1 MNIVA
6 EHVRELMLLIPL
18 SQTEYRPTP
27 KESLTP
33 KENQLFWRYHGHFP
47 NDFARA
53 VADSIPETQKFIQY
67 DHLTNRVTVEEV

>member
-6 EHVRELMLLIPL
+6 DHVKELMLLVPL

-27 KESLTP
+27 KESLTTR
-33 KENQLFWRYHGHFP
+33 ENRLFWRYHGHFP

-53 VADSIPETQKFIQY
+53 VANSIPENQKFVTY
-67 DHLTNRVTVEEV
+67 DHLSNRVMVEDL

>member
-6 EHVRELMLLIPL
+6 DHLKELMLLIPL
-18 SQTEYRPTP
+18 SQTEYRPIP

-53 VADSIPETQKFIQY
+53 VSDCLPESVKFVQY

>member
-6 EHVRELMLLIPL
+6 DHLKELMLLVPL
-18 SQTEYRPTP
+18 SQTEYRPIP
-27 KESLTP
+27 KESLTT

-53 VADSIPETQKFIQY
+53 ILDCLPETQKFVSY

>member
-53 VADSIPETQKFIQY
+53 VADSIPETQKFVSY
-67 DHLTNRVTVEEV
+67 NHLTNRVTVEEV

>member
-1 MNIVA
+1 MNVVA
-6 EHVRELMLLIPL
+6 DHLKELMILIPL

-27 KESLTP
+27 KESLTIR
-33 KENQLFWRYHGHFP
+33 ENQLFWRYHGHFP

-53 VADSIPETQKFIQY
+53 VADSIPETQKFVQY

>member
-6 EHVRELMLLIPL
+6 DHVKQLVELIAINE
-18 SQTEYRPTP
+18 TEYQPVP
-27 KESLTP
+27 KESLSR
-33 KENQLFWRYHGHFP
+33 KERQLFWRYHGHFP

-53 VADSIPETQKFIQY
+53 VADSIPETQKFVQY

>member
-27 KESLTP
+27 KESLTSR
-33 KENQLFWRYHGHFP
+33 ENQLFWRYHGHFP

-53 VADSIPETQKFIQY
+53 VADSIPKTQKFVEY